1 MLKSIKLGVSAF
13 VFLLAGCATPPFASE
28 SALKVQIQRQ
38 YSTMLDVC
46 KRLDPVTA
54 RVEMGSTGWTH
65 NPYEIATIT
74 AENQIREK
82 VAAAGGDTVVF
93 TTRDVVPP
101 NQSKST
107 NAGVQIQALGFRC
120 KT

>member
-1 MLKSIKLGVSAF
+1 MRTYMPKSIKLGFTVCA
-13 VFLLAGCATPPFASE
+13 VLLAGCATPPFASE
-28 SALKVQIQRQ
+28 SALKVQVQRQ
-38 YSTMLDVC
+38 YSTMLEAC

-54 RVEMGSTGWTH
+54 RIEMGSTGWTH

-101 NQSKST
+101 GRLQ
-107 NAGVQIQALGFRC
+107 FRN
-120 KT
+120 T